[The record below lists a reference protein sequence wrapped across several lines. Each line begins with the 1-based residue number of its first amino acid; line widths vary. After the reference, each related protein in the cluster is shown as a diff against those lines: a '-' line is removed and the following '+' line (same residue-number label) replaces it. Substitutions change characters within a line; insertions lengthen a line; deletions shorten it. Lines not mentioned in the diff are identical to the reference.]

1 MNNAVIY
8 PDDIILAPMAEI
20 SHSAFRRLCT
30 DFGGF
35 DWYFTEMLS
44 APGLVS
50 TSIYTPW
57 YFDFGPEPQRTFVQ
71 LAGSEPEMFYQAAE
85 KILAGEPES
94 GKVAGIDINMGC
106 SVHHIRKRGWGVELM
121 DKPASAFDIIKSL
134 KPLLGDRS
142 LSVKLRI
149 GKEEDPDKLLRFCE
163 SLVNAGIAFITL
175 NPKTSR
181 TNRNRPG
188 DWRFVQMLREKLPV
202 PVVGNGEIRSLET
215 CASRRRTAG
224 PGPIMIGRAAV
235 QKPWLAAELKANM
248 ARPPAAGS
256 AAGSA
261 DSSAANSATA
271 VHAPKS
277 LFNDGRVDL
286 TATIER
292 FFDLLKEYQPED
304 FHISRARRFFF
315 YFCDNFK
322 FGYQV
327 KMAIQHAPDLSAI
340 RELVFGYLQRNPQER
355 YRPLSTAPVTRNV

>member
-20 SHSAFRRLCT
+20 SHGAFRRLCT
-30 DFGGF
+30 EFGGF

-57 YFDFGPEPQRTFVQ
+57 YFDFGPVPQRTFVQ
-71 LAGSEPEMFYQAAE
+71 LAGCEPEMFYQAAE

-163 SLVNAGIAFITL
+163 SLVNAGVAFITL

-188 DWRFVQMLREKLPV
+188 DWRFVQMLRDKLPV
-202 PVVGNGEIRSLET
+202 PVVGNGEIRSRESY
-215 CASRRRTAG
+215 ASRRRTAG
-224 PGPIMIGRAAV
+224 PGPVMIGRAAV
-235 QKPWLAAELKANM
+235 QQPWLAAELKANM
-248 ARPPAAGS
+248 AHPPAQG
-256 AAGSA
+256 
-261 DSSAANSATA
+261 
-271 VHAPKS
+271 
-277 LFNDGRVDL
+277 LFNDGRIDL
-286 TATIER
+286 AATIER

-315 YFCDNFK
+315 YFCDKFK

-327 KMAIQHAPDLSAI
+327 KMDIQHAPDLSAI
-340 RELVFGYLQRNPQER
+340 KELVFGYLQRNPQER
-355 YRPLSTAPVTRNV
+355 YRTLSTAPVTPNA